1 MAATGYRKLV
11 CKDLHSYLR
20 SLPPSVLDKLYC
32 HPATCL
38 AVYRDLPELARH
50 YVMRILF
57 VEQAVAQAV
66 VKQWSTTSS
75 EEQLEAAAALMELR
89 VWYEQPL
96 PGGMPGWLLNPIFR
110 KNLAT
115 SLLGGGTP
123 WLGNKNL
130 TPDKYAKDVPFLD
143 KYALERWEAS
153 DTVLDKTCAPKY
165 KEQLEAAAAL
175 MELRVW
181 YEQPLPGGMPGWL
194 LNPIFRKNL
203 ATSLL
208 GGGTPWL
215 GNKNLTPDKYA
226 KDVPFLDKYALER
239 WECVLHF
246 MVGSNEGSDGVNKD
260 ITDILLHSRLMRVD
274 DGEPSITAEGFQF
287 LLMDTSSQVW
297 FFLLQYL
304 DTVQTRG
311 MDLVE
316 CLTFLFQLSFS
327 TLGKDYSAEDMNENQ
342 LRFLQ
347 HLREFGLVYQR
358 KRKSHRYYPTRLA
371 INIVSGVS
379 KAVAAST
386 KLDTHRPG
394 FIVVETN
401 YRVYAYTNSPL
412 QVALLALFCEMLYRF
427 PNLAVANLTRASV
440 RAAMSRGI
448 TAEQIL
454 HFLVSHAHPEMMKNV
469 SARWISFKLYCA
481 VSCLQICS
489 SIQKAVKC
497 KTLCCA
503 SRLSL

>member
-1 MAATGYRKLV
+1 MAGLTYKKLV
-11 CKDLHSYLR
+11 CKDLHTYLR
-20 SLPPSVLDKLYC
+20 SLTPSVLDKLYC

-66 VKQWSTTSS
+66 VKQWSNTSP
-75 EEQLEAAAALMELR
+75 EEQVEAAAALMELR

-96 PGGMPGWLLNPIFR
+96 PGGMPGWLLNPTFR
-110 KNLAT
+110 KNLSTA
-115 SLLGGGTP
+115 LLGGGTP
-123 WLGNKNL
+123 WLGTKDL
-130 TPDKYAKDVPFLD
+130 TPDKYAKD
-143 KYALERWEAS
+143 
-153 DTVLDKTCAPKY
+153 
-165 KEQLEAAAAL
+165 
-175 MELRVW
+175 
-181 YEQPLPGGMPGWL
+181 
-194 LNPIFRKNL
+194 I
-203 ATSLL
+203 
-208 GGGTPWL
+208 
-215 GNKNLTPDKYA
+215 
-226 KDVPFLDKYALER
+226 PFLDKYALER

-260 ITDILLHSRLMRVD
+260 ITDILLHSHLMRVD

-327 TLGKDYSAEDMNENQ
+327 SLGKDYSAEEMNENQ

-379 KAVAAST
+379 KDATGA

-401 YRVYAYTNSPL
+401 YRVYSYTDSPL
-412 QVALLALFCEMLYRF
+412 QVALLGLFCEMLYRF

-454 HFLVSHAHPEMMKNV
+454 HFLVSHAHPEMLKNNPV
-469 SARWISFKLYCA
+469 LPASITDQIKLWEMERDRIRFTDGVMYNQFLSQA
-481 VSCLQICS
+481 DFELLRNYAKDTDVLVWEMPEKRVI
-489 SIQKAVKC
+489 IVTKAGHDDVK
-497 KTLCCA
+497 KFWKRQRA
-503 SRLSL
+503 S

>member
-1 MAATGYRKLV
+1 KLV

-20 SLPPSVLDKLYC
+20 SLPPSVLDNLYC

-38 AVYRDLPELARH
+38 AVYRDLPVLAQH

-89 VWYEQPL
+89 VWYEQSL

-110 KNLAT
+110 KNL
-115 SLLGGGTP
+115 S
-123 WLGNKNL
+123 
-130 TPDKYAKDVPFLD
+130 
-143 KYALERWEAS
+143 
-153 DTVLDKTCAPKY
+153 
-165 KEQLEAAAAL
+165 
-175 MELRVW
+175 
-181 YEQPLPGGMPGWL
+181 
-194 LNPIFRKNL
+194 
-203 ATSLL
+203 TSLL

-260 ITDILLHSRLMRVD
+260 ITDILLHSRLMRLE
-274 DGEPSITAEGFQF
+274 GEPSITAEGFQF

-379 KAVAAST
+379 KASVASFSSAS
-386 KLDTHRPG
+386 L
-394 FIVVETN
+394 VLLASLV
-401 YRVYAYTNSPL
+401 SPL
-412 QVALLALFCEMLYRF
+412 SPVALIFLLF
-427 PNLAVANLTRASV
+427 PNLAVANLTRASA

-454 HFLVSHAHPEMMKNV
+454 HFLVSHAHPEMMKNTPILP
-469 SARWISFKLYCA
+469 ATISDQIKLWELERDRIRFTDGVMYNQFLSQA
-481 VSCLQICS
+481 DFELLRNYAKDIDVLVWEMPEKRVI
-489 SIQKAVKC
+489 IVTKAGHDDVK
-497 KTLCCA
+497 KFWKRQRA
-503 SRLSL
+503 S